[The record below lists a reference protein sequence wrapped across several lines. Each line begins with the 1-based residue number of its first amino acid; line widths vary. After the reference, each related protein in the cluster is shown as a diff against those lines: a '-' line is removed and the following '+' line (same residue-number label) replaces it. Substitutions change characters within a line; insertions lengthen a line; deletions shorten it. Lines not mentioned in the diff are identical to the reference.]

1 MPRALLPHKTS
12 DVWNN
17 FYKFNIINL
26 GDLLDIDI
34 KFNSKAI
41 NNRKHLIEYRTPQ
54 MLKCVCDS

>member
-1 MPRALLPHKTS
+1 MKIKVQLIGTIKLWWMPRALLPHKTS

-34 KFNSKAI
+34 KFNLK
-41 NNRKHLIEYRTPQ
+41 LLTIENT
-54 MLKCVCDS
+54 